1 MQGGGRP
8 AGRGGQGGQQGGQ
21 QSGQQ
26 GVVMKLYEE
35 GEGPEVC
42 KLQENSTR
50 SRNIDLQFVEKV
62 LGQPQFSSVLEGR
75 VTQQK
80 ESSICLKGYLTILII
95 MA

>member
-1 MQGGGRP
+1 
-8 AGRGGQGGQQGGQ
+8 
-21 QSGQQ
+21 
-26 GVVMKLYEE
+26 MKLYEE

-75 VTQQK
+75 VTKQK
-80 ESSICLKGYLTILII
+80 ESSICLMGCFIELII
-95 MA
+95 IYSPNL